1 MPTVAEA
8 GRRKL
13 FVLIWLLLFSI
24 DEGRNPLFWVIL
36 GNPDLM
42 NQQLMVRRRGRP
54 TLLSGVPAPSW
65 SPRRRGL
72 AIWRRTSLKLHLR
85 NEPYVWEMFC
95 NLA

>member
-42 NQQLMVRRRGRP
+42 NQQLMVSPPWPSHAAQRGAGTISVTAETRF
-54 TLLSGVPAPSW
+54 GH
-65 SPRRRGL
+65 L
-72 AIWRRTSLKLHLR
+72 AADILEVAS